1 MKRILTG
8 ASVLAL
14 LASGAMAA
22 STSLTLGDQLEPPH
36 LDPTAGAAG
45 AIDNVVYINIYEGLT
60 EFASDGSVVPALA
73 ASWDISDDGLTY
85 TFHLQSGVK
94 FHDGSDM
101 TASDVVWSLNRARA
115 EDSVNAQKNLF
126 ENIAEV
132 SAPDDTTVV
141 VTLTTPTGNFLF
153 NMAWGDAVV
162 LNEGDDVESLKT
174 APNGTGAFT
183 FTNWVQGDSITMSRN
198 DAYWGTP
205 AKLESVTIKYISDPT
220 AAFNAVMAG
229 DVDAFPTFPA
239 PENLPQFEADPR
251 FTVIVGS
258 TEGETILSTNNKM
271 PPFDN
276 PLVREALAH
285 AIDRNAIIDGAMFG
299 YGTPIGTHFAPH
311 NPAYMDLTGQSSYD
325 PDMARALLAEA
336 GFPDGFTTTMK
347 LPPPSYARRGG
358 EIIAAQLREV
368 GIETEVTN
376 LEWGQWLEE
385 VFKGKDFGL
394 TIVSHTEP
402 MDIGIYANPDYYF
415 QYDSA
420 AFQALMDDLN
430 GATDP
435 AARTEIL
442 QAAQQMI
449 SDDYVNGY
457 LFQLAKTGVANA
469 NIRGLW
475 ENAPTQGSNLA
486 EAYWVD

>member
-1 MKRILTG
+1 MKYILTG

-14 LASGAMAA
+14 LATGAMAA
-22 STSLTLGDQLEPPH
+22 NTSITIGDQLEPPH

-45 AIDNVVYINIYEGLT
+45 AIDNVVYANIYEGLT
-60 EFASDGSVVPALA
+60 RFASDGSVIAGLA
-73 ASWDISDDGLTY
+73 ESWDISEDGLTY
-85 TFHLQSGVK
+85 TFNLHSGVK
-94 FHDGSDM
+94 YHDGADM

-115 EDSVNAQKNLF
+115 EDSTNAQKGLF
-126 ENIAEV
+126 ANIADV
-132 SAPDDTTVV
+132 SATDDTTVV
-141 VTLTTPTGNFLF
+141 VTLSAPTGNFLF

-162 LNEGDDVESLKT
+162 LNEGDDIEALKT

-183 FTNWVQGDSITMSRN
+183 FGNWVQGDSITLSRN
-198 DAYWGTP
+198 EAYWGTP
-205 AKLESVTIKYISDPT
+205 AILESVTIKYISDPT
-220 AAFNAVMAG
+220 AAFAAVMAG

-271 PPFDN
+271 PPFDDVK
-276 PLVREALAH
+276 VREALAH

-311 NPAYMDLTGQSSYD
+311 NPAYLDLTVQSGYD
-325 PDMARALLAEA
+325 PEQARALLAAA
-336 GFPDGFTTTMK
+336 GYPDGFTTTLK

-368 GIETEVTN
+368 GIETVVTN

-402 MDIGIYANPDYYF
+402 MDIGIYANPEYYF

-420 AFQALMDDLN
+420 DFQALMEALN
-430 GATDP
+430 AATDP
-435 AARTEIL
+435 MVRTDL
-442 QAAQQMI
+442 MQQAQQMI

-457 LFQLAKTGVANA
+457 LFQLAKAGVANA

-475 ENAPTQGSNLA
+475 ENAPTQASDMTAVYWA
-486 EAYWVD
+486 E